1 MGTDGKL
8 SLILERPH
16 ERSHAKQQNKAA
28 TFFRSYISPLSPG
41 SISKLYKWCLVTK
54 ITSLETTIYFKH
66 IQNLQVKAWPS
77 FHKSPECEVCT
88 DFNWFQLIAL
98 HPLVTP
104 CFVNNWSTIFPHP
117 IFRLKFVS
125 RHNYRSKERG
135 EGEGKYCESPPL
147 LCWNLKK
154 VQVDKSEDGSAHNS
168 KENVQ
173 HRYQN
178 VFTNLAYL
186 LVQHYLCRGQCRHI
200 CYRHSQPSCYSHSQP
215 SCFTLVWK

>member
-135 EGEGKYCESPPL
+135 GGRTNIVKVPLCCVETWRRSKWTKVRMDPPIIQRKMFNIVTKMCL
-147 LCWNLKK
+147 QIL
-154 VQVDKSEDGSAHNS
+154 
-168 KENVQ
+168 
-173 HRYQN
+173 
-178 VFTNLAYL
+178 
-186 LVQHYLCRGQCRHI
+186 HI
-200 CYRHSQPSCYSHSQP
+200 C
-215 SCFTLVWK
+215 